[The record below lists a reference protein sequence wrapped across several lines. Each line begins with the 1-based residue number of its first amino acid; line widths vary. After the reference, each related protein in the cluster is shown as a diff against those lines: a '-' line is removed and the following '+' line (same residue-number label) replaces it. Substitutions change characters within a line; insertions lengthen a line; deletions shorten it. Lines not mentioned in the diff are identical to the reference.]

1 MKQDDIKLHLISL
14 LRHEAK
20 KTINKQLLLEQFIKL
35 IDDADP
41 TTLEFISCQLTLLQS
56 FMGSGGKDESKN

>member
-1 MKQDDIKLHLISL
+1 MSSFQLYIADL
-14 LRHEAK
+14 LRE
-20 KTINKQLLLEQFIKL
+20 KTLKNLTKDSVIKQFTQL

>member
-1 MKQDDIKLHLISL
+1 MKHKYALHLIAT
-14 LRHEAK
+14 LRHDAK
-20 KTINKQLLLEQFIKL
+20 QDLDKQSIIQQFIKL

>member
-1 MKQDDIKLHLISL
+1 MLHLIELQRQAARKNLTKESV
-14 LRHEAK
+14 
-20 KTINKQLLLEQFIKL
+20 IEQFTLL
-35 IDDADP
+35 IDDADT